1 MIVEGD
7 RYMLKISMLL
17 EKISDL
23 LWMKI
28 PMRNFEEP
36 IVWIFSKVIS
46 DRRTI
51 QLISAYDLNQ
61 S

>member
-1 MIVEGD
+1 MF
-7 RYMLKISMLL
+7 KILILL
-17 EKISDL
+17 EKISNL

-28 PMRNFEEP
+28 PMRNFEET
-36 IVWIFSKVIS
+36 IVWIFSKVIGN
-46 DRRTI
+46 RRTK

>member
-7 RYMLKISMLL
+7 RYMFKILILL

-28 PMRNFEEP
+28 PMRNFEEK
-36 IVWIFSKVIS
+36 IVWIFSKVIGN
-46 DRRTI
+46 RRTK